1 MRERLTECHQEQTGS
16 EQPTAT
22 GWRQKEKWEDAAAR
36 KRQGAAG
43 AEPDQRYPHLR
54 RRYERQVRLYRWQ
67 GHLASNVGLAVF
79 FVSEAAQN
87 VVHEVCDPSVLPLAA
102 SIRDC
107 QYFGQMSVKTLEV
120 AVKIKGVVGGCCV
133 SDLSEDRHA
142 VSSNGAYHLRWNHVQ
157 NFSAFL
163 RLTGSRKKW

>member
-1 MRERLTECHQEQTGS
+1 MEAEGKVGRRGCEE
-16 EQPTAT
+16 
-22 GWRQKEKWEDAAAR
+22 
-36 KRQGAAG
+36 AAG
-43 AEPDQRYPHLR
+43 SGRGGAGLALSSSR

-67 GHLASNVGLAVF
+67 GHWAGRVNLGVNVGLAVF
-79 FVSEAAQN
+79 FVCEAAQN